1 MNYTQTEYLASYD
14 FSKEKFYCQKNH
26 EMQIVIPSSE
36 LDLKGLI
43 KTKSEDENITLDLKT
58 DFKLIN
64 EINPN

>member
-1 MNYTQTEYLASYD
+1 
-14 FSKEKFYCQKNH
+14 
-26 EMQIVIPSSE
+26 
-36 LDLKGLI
+36 LI